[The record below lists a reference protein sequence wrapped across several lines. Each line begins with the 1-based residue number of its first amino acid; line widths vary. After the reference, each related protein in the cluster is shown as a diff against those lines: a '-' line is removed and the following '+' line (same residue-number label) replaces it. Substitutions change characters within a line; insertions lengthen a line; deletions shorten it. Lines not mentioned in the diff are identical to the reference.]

1 MIRHLSSLSTPL
13 LGALT
18 LRLAILFVFG
28 TALMAFV
35 DVPLQGPHS
44 PYGIVSF
51 ELAGSPNRA
60 LAILVQW
67 QTHDALGHAK
77 LSLVVDYL
85 YMLIYGGFFVM
96 LSLWFGARRDE
107 HVWRFRAAWAAV
119 GAVAFDLLE
128 TSVLFLEVSRFA
140 SPAPYPQLAAAFATA
155 KFALLIVPIGYALAS
170 TIATLRAR

>member
-1 MIRHLSSLSTPL
+1 MLERLSTLSTRL

-18 LRLAILFVFG
+18 LRLTILFVFG

-35 DVPLQGPHS
+35 DVPLQGPAA

-51 ELAGSPNRA
+51 ELAGSPTRA

-67 QTHDALGHAK
+67 QTDNALGHAT

-96 LSLWFGARRDE
+96 LSLWLGALRGE
-107 HVWRFRAAWAAV
+107 QVWRMRAAKAAV
-119 GAVAFDLLE
+119 AAVAFDALE
-128 TSVLFLEVSRFA
+128 TGVLFFEVSRVA
-140 SPAPYPQLAAAFATA
+140 SPSPYPQLAAAFAIA
-155 KFALLIVPIGYALAS
+155 KFALLLVPAGYLVASGVAL
-170 TIATLRAR
+170 LRNR